1 MKNDARV
8 RYTTM
13 RIKKAFLTCL
23 AQKPVSKI
31 TVKEICD
38 IAEINRATFYKH
50 YEDTFDLLRKLED
63 EAIEGMQKNI
73 LACKKIT
80 SQGMLITILKNI
92 RDTGNSY
99 AVLTSQNGDPG
110 LAARISEV
118 FYQEFRPL
126 MAERLSGYTENE
138 QNAAYLFVAG
148 GSGHLISAWINN
160 GMQTPPEQVAN
171 DINSMCSAFVDAYAR
186 IGSHGITKKS
196 EKTK

>member
-13 RIKKAFLTCL
+13 RIKEAFLSCL
-23 AQKPVSKI
+23 AQKPVSRI

-38 IAEINRATFYKH
+38 MAQINRATFYKH
-50 YEDTFDLLRKLED
+50 YEDIFDLLRKLED
-63 EAIEGMQKNI
+63 ESIEGMRKSI
-73 LACKKIT
+73 LACKKRT
-80 SQGMLITILKNI
+80 SQSLLLTILKNI

-110 LAARISEV
+110 LADRISEL
-118 FYQEFRPL
+118 FYQEFCPL
-126 MAERLSGYTENE
+126 IAKSLSGHTEDE

-160 GMQTPPEQVAN
+160 GMQAPPEQVAK
-171 DINSMCSAFVDAYAR
+171 DIHTMCCAFVDAYAR
-186 IGSHGITKKS
+186 QCGKIYC
-196 EKTK
+196 

>member
-1 MKNDARV
+1 MKTDARV

-13 RIKKAFLTCL
+13 RIKKAFFTCL

-38 IAEINRATFYKH
+38 MAEINRATFYKH

-63 EAIEGMQKNI
+63 EAIEGMKKSI
-73 LACKKIT
+73 LACKKMT
-80 SQGMLITILKNI
+80 SQGILLMILKNI
-92 RDTGNSY
+92 RDTGNSS

-110 LAARISEV
+110 FAARISEL

-126 MAERLSGYTENE
+126 IAKSLSGHTEDE

-148 GSGHLISAWINN
+148 GSGHLISAWINS
-160 GMQTPPEQVAN
+160 GMRTPPEQVAN
-171 DINSMCSAFVDAYAR
+171 DINAMCRAFVDAYAR
-186 IGSHGITKKS
+186 QYRKS
-196 EKTK
+196 

>member
-38 IAEINRATFYKH
+38 MAEINRATFYKH
-50 YEDTFDLLRKLED
+50 YEDTFDLLSKLED
-63 EAIEGMQKNI
+63 EAIEGMQKSI
-73 LACKKIT
+73 LSCKKVS
-80 SQGMLITILKNI
+80 SQDILLTILKSI
-92 RDTGNSY
+92 KDTGNSY

-126 MAERLSGYTENE
+126 IAKSLSGHTEDE

-148 GSGHLISAWINN
+148 GSGHLIAAWIKE
-160 GMQTPPEQVAN
+160 GMQTPPEQVAT
-171 DINSMCSAFVDAYAR
+171 DINAMCRAFVDAYAR
-186 IGSHGITKKS
+186 HHRKS
-196 EKTK
+196 